1 MAKRFTDTE
10 LWNQD
15 WFLDIPKDYKLFY
28 FYMKDACNHAG
39 IFKPNFRVFSALND
53 CIIDSAEALKFFN
66 SDKERILVLKNGR
79 WLIKDFFL
87 FQYGSKLND
96 KNKCHQSVLK
106 SLEDNNV
113 KIESLNNVEILEV
126 KETQLKPILKTSNE
140 LKTIKGNT
148 EREEQFNK
156 FWELYNKKVDKKKT
170 LSKFL
175 KLKDSDVKKIAET
188 IKNYISINNDVKYRK
203 NPLTY
208 LNSEAWNDE
217 IVLNNNA
224 NNFNSSEKVIDLF
237 DNSDLT
243 NTIKKYKTN
252 KENIKV
258 RLNEFLEKESF
269 KPKFKNRET
278 EEVLSHF
285 INSLEY
291 NLPVKVV
298 DLEAKRL
305 RAEKWAREQKEHN

>member
-53 CIIDSAEALKFFN
+53 CLIDSSEALKFFN
-66 SDKERILVLKNGR
+66 SDKERVLVLKNGR

-87 FQYGSKLND
+87 FQYGTKLNN

-113 KIESLNNVEILEV
+113 KIDSLNNVEILEV
-126 KETQLKPILKTSNE
+126 KEIPLKPILKTSNE
-140 LKTIKGNT
+140 LKTVKGNT
-148 EREEQFNK
+148 EREEQFDK

-170 LSKFL
+170 MSKFL

-217 IVLNNNA
+217 IVSNNST
-224 NNFNSSEKVIDLF
+224 NNFNSSEKVINLLN
-237 DNSDLT
+237 NSDLT

-291 NLPVKVV
+291 NLPVKVI

-305 RAEKWAREQKEHN
+305 REEKWDREHQQHN

>member
-1 MAKRFTDTE
+1 MAKELPYFKFFTSEWLNGDITLESYETQGLFINLCAYYWSKQGDLTLNKANKRFKGLENSFNEIIKEGFISINSKDE
-10 LWNQD
+10 INIK
-15 WFLDIPKDYKLFY
+15 FLDEQI
-28 FYMKDACNHAG
+28 
-39 IFKPNFRVFSALND
+39 
-53 CIIDSAEALKFFN
+53 
-66 SDKERILVLKNGR
+66 KEREAKSRINSINGKTGGR
-79 WLIKDFFL
+79 PK
-87 FQYGSKLND
+87 
-96 KNKCHQSVLK
+96 
-106 SLEDNNV
+106 
-113 KIESLNNVEILEV
+113 
-126 KETQLKPILKTSNE
+126 KETPLKPILKTSNE
-140 LKTIKGNT
+140 LKTVKGST

-175 KLKDSDVKKIAET
+175 KLKDSDIKKIAET

-217 IVLNNNA
+217 IVLNNNT
-224 NNFNSSEKVIDLF
+224 NSFNSSEKVINLF
-237 DNSDLT
+237 NNSDLT